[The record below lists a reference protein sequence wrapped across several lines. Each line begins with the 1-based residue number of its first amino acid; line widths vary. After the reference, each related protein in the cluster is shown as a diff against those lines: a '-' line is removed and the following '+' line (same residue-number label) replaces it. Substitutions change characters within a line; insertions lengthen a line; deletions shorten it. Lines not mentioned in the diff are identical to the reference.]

1 MAPLTR
7 ISSYPKV
14 KEQYST
20 SPAMQKFWLTVMD
33 FSTPARELFYVGWE
47 KGLARPAQEF
57 TETHIL
63 VLGRWPSIQSMKI
76 FRETINPSISLFNI
90 AFN

>member
-33 FSTPARELFYVGWE
+33 FSTPARELYYVGWE
-47 KGLARPAQEF
+47 KGLARPA
-57 TETHIL
+57 
-63 VLGRWPSIQSMKI
+63 
-76 FRETINPSISLFNI
+76 
-90 AFN
+90 